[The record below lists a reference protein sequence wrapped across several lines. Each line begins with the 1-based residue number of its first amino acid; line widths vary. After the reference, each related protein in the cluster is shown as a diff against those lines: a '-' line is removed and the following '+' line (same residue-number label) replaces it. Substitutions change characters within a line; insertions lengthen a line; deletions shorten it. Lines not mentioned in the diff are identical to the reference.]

1 MAQKSK
7 KDVSKQ
13 TFAPAMTP
21 EGRENQLIS
30 MAVDLAEQ
38 KLRDGTASSQLVTH
52 FLKLGT
58 EKARIEKE
66 ILEEQRKYL
75 AAKTESINESKHVEE
90 LYSNAINAMRAY
102 SGMETYNDDEDI

>member
-13 TFAPAMTP
+13 IFAPAMTP

-102 SGMETYNDDEDI
+102 SGMETYNDDEDV

>member
-7 KDVSKQ
+7 KDISKQ
-13 TFAPAMTP
+13 AFAPAMTP

-90 LYSNAINAMRAY
+90 LYSNAINAMRSY

>member
-1 MAQKSK
+1 M
-7 KDVSKQ
+7 KD
-13 TFAPAMTP
+13 
-21 EGRENQLIS
+21 R
-30 MAVDLAEQ
+30 
-38 KLRDGTASSQLVTH
+38 TASSQLVTH